1 MLPRFHVLLRERLL
15 PQAHAQCLSQADR
28 VSIVEL
34 VDWAGI
40 SARTLRRKF
49 LILENEANKLVVLV
63 GKDVEG
69 VPEMV
74 AVLVWILSDPYLR
87 RAVLELSH
95 WWSVLVGCSE
105 LVILSEGS
113 LEVRSS

>member
-1 MLPRFHVLLRERLL
+1 MLPGFHILLRERLL

-28 VSIVEL
+28 VNIVEL
-34 VDWAGI
+34 VDRAGV
-40 SARTLRRKF
+40 SARTLCRKF
-49 LILENEANKLVVLV
+49 LILENEADELVVLV

-74 AVLVWILSDPYLR
+74 AVLVWILCDPYLR

-95 WWSVLVGCSE
+95 WRSVLVGCSE
-105 LVILSEGS
+105 FIILSEGS
-113 LEVRSS
+113 LEVRSG